1 MGQRING
8 AIIAGNPPNQRVAR
22 LRTFWEGITSR
33 PFDLIGGELGSLMVS
48 GDIARGFVNQIST
61 AIALAAGACGFFQP
75 RIPNPWFHP
84 LGTAGATSYYDTRQ
98 LKATL
103 ESLVD
108 FERVN
113 SEHANP
119 RLSLGAVN
127 VRSGNL
133 IYFDS
138 PTHMWTALH
147 GKHYFGA
154 SNDLVG
160 CGHMSGLSMRSICP
174 LALMEMVWGERRRC
188 DTFGAV

>member
-75 RIPNPWFHP
+75 QIPNPWFHP

-138 PTHMWTALH
+138 PTHVIKPEHVMASGALPP
-147 GKHYFGA
+147 GFPAIEIEGEYYWDGGLV
-154 SNDLVG
+154 SN
-160 CGHMSGLSMRSICP
+160 RP
-174 LALMEMVWGERRRC
+174 LQ
-188 DTFGAV
+188 

>member
-1 MGQRING
+1 
-8 AIIAGNPPNQRVAR
+8 
-22 LRTFWEGITSR
+22 
-33 PFDLIGGELGSLMVS
+33 MVS

-138 PTHMWTALH
+138 PTHVIKPEHVMASGALPP
-147 GKHYFGA
+147 GFPAIEIEGEYYWDGGLV
-154 SNDLVG
+154 SN
-160 CGHMSGLSMRSICP
+160 RP
-174 LALMEMVWGERRRC
+174 LQ
-188 DTFGAV
+188 